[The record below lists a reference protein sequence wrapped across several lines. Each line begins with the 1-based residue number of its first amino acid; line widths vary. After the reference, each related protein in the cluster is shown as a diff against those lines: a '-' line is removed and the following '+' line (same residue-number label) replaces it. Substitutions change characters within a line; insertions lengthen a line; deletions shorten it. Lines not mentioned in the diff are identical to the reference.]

1 MDVNPANRSA
11 PNATT
16 TSRPR
21 LTRRA
26 ALRLLATG
34 SGVMLLAACAP
45 TPPVQSAA
53 PTAAPAKPADTAKP
67 AAPAATTAPAAAAKP
82 ADAPKPADS
91 TAAKPAAPT
100 MAVTTASGAKTTGQP
115 KSGGTLRVGQV
126 GDIPRIDGHL
136 TTGSDT
142 TWIPFDRLT
151 AYDEKLQPQPM
162 LAESWEQNKDQTQIK
177 LNLRKGVEFHT
188 GRELTSEDVKWN
200 VIWVRQPQIASGA
213 LINQSKW
220 WTEIE
225 TPDKYTVILKSDQ
238 PRPATFD
245 FFEYFN
251 IVDRETAEGP
261 EATTKMVGTGPFALA
276 EWIQGDRLRFVKHK
290 NYWDKGKP
298 YLDEIHVTVHRDPQA
313 MAAQIEAGTL
323 DVAIAPPVG
332 DYARLIDDPKYR
344 GVTVPSTTFVIGA
357 NTMMEPTNNKIL
369 RQAINWAIDRQ
380 RIADVVFHKTVN
392 PTSIPWIP
400 SSDGYDAEKAKSYS
414 LNLDKSKALFA
425 QTGLSNIELDVTTS
439 TAVND
444 QLGVAQIL
452 QFELAKIGIKL
463 NVKTYEPGAYINQIN
478 NRRYQGIYVGNTAY
492 ASMQP
497 ITCIANSR
505 HLDSTGNS
513 NSGFTSEKYRE
524 LHTAASIEPDLAKR
538 KALYAQ
544 ITDLILD
551 ESFTMPLASVPN
563 RMVTRAAV
571 QNIIGS
577 RHGSLLYNEAWIE

>member
-1 MDVNPANRSA
+1 
-11 PNATT
+11 
-16 TSRPR
+16 
-21 LTRRA
+21 
-26 ALRLLATG
+26 
-34 SGVMLLAACAP
+34 
-45 TPPVQSAA
+45 
-53 PTAAPAKPADTAKP
+53 
-67 AAPAATTAPAAAAKP
+67 
-82 ADAPKPADS
+82 
-91 TAAKPAAPT
+91 
-100 MAVTTASGAKTTGQP
+100 MAITTASGAKPTGQP
-115 KSGGTLRVGQV
+115 KSGGSLRVGQV

-151 AYDEKLQPQPM
+151 SYDEQMKPQPM
-162 LAESWEQNKDQTQIK
+162 LAESWEQNKDQTQISLK
-177 LNLRKGVEFHT
+177 LRKGVEFHT

-200 VIWVRQPQIASGA
+200 VMWVRTPTIASGA

-225 TPDKYTVILKSDQ
+225 TPDKHTVILKSDQ

-251 IVDRETAEGP
+251 IIDRETAEGP
-261 EATTKMVGTGPFALA
+261 EATTKMVGTGPFAMV
-276 EWIQGDRLRFVKHK
+276 EWVQGDRVRFVKHK
-290 NYWDKGKP
+290 NYWQSGKP
-298 YLDEIHVTVHRDPQA
+298 YLDEIVVSIQRDPQA
-313 MAAQIEAGTL
+313 MATQFEAGGL
-323 DVAIAPPVG
+323 DVALAPPVG
-332 DYARLIDDPKYR
+332 DYARLIADPKYK

-357 NTMMEPTNNKIL
+357 NTTMDPTNNKLL

-400 SSDGYDAEKAKSYS
+400 SSDGYDAEKAKSYA
-414 LNLDKSKALFA
+414 LNLDKSKELFA
-425 QTGLSNIELDVTTS
+425 KAGLANVELDVTTS

-463 NVKTYEPGAYINQIN
+463 NVKTYEPGTYINQIN

-513 NSGFTSEKYRE
+513 NSGFTSDKYRE
-524 LHTAASIEPDLAKR
+524 LHSAASVEPDLAKR

-563 RMVTRAAV
+563 RLVARAAV

-577 RHGSLLYNEAWIE
+577 RHGSLLYNDAWIE

>member
-1 MDVNPANRSA
+1 VDVYPTRRDAARVTTDGRS
-11 PNATT
+11 
-16 TSRPR
+16 R

-26 ALRLLATG
+26 ALRLLASS

-45 TPPVQSAA
+45 SA
-53 PTAAPAKPADTAKP
+53 PQQQTGQQAAPAKPTEAAKP

-82 ADAPKPADS
+82 
-91 TAAKPAAPT
+91 TEAAKPAAPAATAPPT
-100 MAVTTASGAKTTGQP
+100 MAATTASAAKPTGQP
-115 KSGGTLRVGQV
+115 KNGGSLRVGQV

-151 AYDEKLQPQPM
+151 AYDERMQPQPM
-162 LAESWEQNKDQTQIK
+162 LAESWEQNKDLSQIK
-177 LNLRKGVEFHT
+177 LNLRKGVQFHT
-188 GRELTSEDVKWN
+188 GRELTSEDIKWN
-200 VIWVRQPQIASGA
+200 VIWVRQPPIASGA
-213 LINQSKW
+213 LIVQSKW

-225 TPDKYTVILKSDQ
+225 TPDKHTVILKSDQ

-251 IVDRETAEGP
+251 IIDRETAEGP
-261 EATTKMVGTGPFALA
+261 EATTKMVGTGPFQLV

-290 NYWDKGKP
+290 NYWNSGKP
-298 YLDEIHVTVHRDPQA
+298 YLDEILVTVHRDPQA
-313 MAAQIEAGTL
+313 MATQLEAGTL
-323 DVAIAPPVG
+323 DVAVAPPVG
-332 DYARLIDDPKYR
+332 DFARLIADPKYK
-344 GVTVPSTTFVIGA
+344 GVTVPSTTFVIGT
-357 NTMMEPTNNKIL
+357 NTTMEPTNNKLL
-369 RQAINWAIDRQ
+369 RQTINYAIDRQ
-380 RIADVVFHKTVN
+380 RITDVVFHKTVT

-400 SSDGYDAEKAKSYS
+400 SSDGYDAEKAKTYT
-414 LNLDKSKALFA
+414 LNIDKAKEAFA
-425 QTGLSNIELDVTTS
+425 KSGLSNVELDVTTS

-452 QFELAKIGIKL
+452 QFELAKLGIKL
-463 NVKTYEPGAYINQIN
+463 NIKTYEPGTYINQIN

-513 NSGFTSEKYRE
+513 NSGFTSDKYRE
-524 LHTAASIEPDLAKR
+524 LHAAASVEPDLAKR
-538 KALYAQ
+538 KQLYGQ

-551 ESFTMPLASVPN
+551 ESFTMPIASVPN

-571 QNIIGS
+571 QNVQGS
-577 RHGSLLYNEAWIE
+577 RHGSILYNEAWIE